1 MTVWVKIAIVAI
13 VSYFIG
19 NISPSIILGR
29 LAGVDIKKEG
39 SGNAGTTNT
48 LRVLGTKAALITL
61 AIDILKGV
69 ITVKIGYSVGG
80 YLCAIT
86 AMIAVVIGHVFPA
99 IYKFKGGKGVA
110 TAFGAA
116 LALDF
121 PSALIVLIVA
131 IIVIAISGKMSVA
144 SIMAAIVY
152 PFALWYYNPAHYEYL
167 AAGIFLAVFIIF
179 NHRANIKRLFKG
191 EEPNIHLSGLMKDDD
206 SSDESDND
214 SKPESQAQDQAE
226 PEPEDYY
233 DGLKIPKLPADKK
246 MNIAVVGNGSFGTA
260 IANLLVHNGHQVMLY
275 GRNKEAV
282 EKMKETRMNEKYLP
296 YVLLSD
302 KIKYTHVFKT
312 ATSNRDIVIFA
323 VPAQSFRK
331 TSKRAAQFMKKDTI
345 CINLAKGI
353 EQKTLKRLSEIAE
366 EELPEY
372 MYVTLSGPT
381 HAEEVV
387 RNYPAGIVAACKD
400 IDVAR
405 TVQDVFMNNKIRV
418 YTNDDIVGVEIAGAI
433 KNVIA
438 ITTGISDGMNLGN
451 NSRAALMTR
460 AIHEIK
466 KLGKAMGAKDE
477 TFSGLTGIGDL
488 IVTCSTSLSRNRRC
502 GLLIG
507 HGLTAEEAVEKVG
520 SVVEGYYTAG
530 AATALAKKYNVDM
543 PITSATY
550 AVLQGKISAEDAL
563 NQLLNRDRKEETE

>member
-1 MTVWVKIAIVAI
+1 M
-13 VSYFIG
+13 
-19 NISPSIILGR
+19 
-29 LAGVDIKKEG
+29 
-39 SGNAGTTNT
+39 
-48 LRVLGTKAALITL
+48 
-61 AIDILKGV
+61 
-69 ITVKIGYSVGG
+69 
-80 YLCAIT
+80 
-86 AMIAVVIGHVFPA
+86 
-99 IYKFKGGKGVA
+99 
-110 TAFGAA
+110 
-116 LALDF
+116 
-121 PSALIVLIVA
+121 
-131 IIVIAISGKMSVA
+131 
-144 SIMAAIVY
+144 
-152 PFALWYYNPAHYEYL
+152 
-167 AAGIFLAVFIIF
+167 
-179 NHRANIKRLFKG
+179 
-191 EEPNIHLSGLMKDDD
+191 
-206 SSDESDND
+206 
-214 SKPESQAQDQAE
+214 
-226 PEPEDYY
+226 
-233 DGLKIPKLPADKK
+233 
-246 MNIAVVGNGSFGTA
+246 
-260 IANLLVHNGHQVMLY
+260 
-275 GRNKEAV
+275 
-282 EKMKETRMNEKYLP
+282 
-296 YVLLSD
+296 
-302 KIKYTHVFKT
+302 
-312 ATSNRDIVIFA
+312 IFA

-331 TSKRAAQFMKKDTI
+331 TAKRAAQFMNKDTI
-345 CINLAKGI
+345 VINLAKGI

-372 MYVTLSGPT
+372 KYVTLSGPT

-400 IDVAR
+400 NDVAR

-451 NSRAALMTR
+451 NTRAALMTR

-507 HGLTAEEAVEKVG
+507 HGLTAEEAVVKVG

-530 AATALAKKYNVDM
+530 AATELAKKYNVDM